1 MFFLDLLPAGLW
13 VRSGWYSKVKLLIKS
28 IKPDLHNELSQN
40 FQPAPFPSSLT
51 HLVSLS
57 FPASLRK
64 AWLCQPVINPTCI
77 KACVCSKTNRAGSTA
92 VSGSAGRNLFPFAY
106 QRFAFI
112 KLFEFCTVLS
122 LEGKCE
128 EQKSWIPS
136 PFPVA
141 LYRTDYTFTVEIFLT
156 VAWWLICFFSFFFI
170 KRAQISSLFKTN
182 PGLFETF
189 T

>member
-40 FQPAPFPSSLT
+40 FQPTPFPSSLT

-77 KACVCSKTNRAGSTA
+77 KAYVCSKTNRAEKHSCVWFSWQESVSFCIPAICIHKVVWILHNA
-92 VSGSAGRNLFPFAY
+92 VTGRQMWRAKELN
-106 QRFAFI
+106 AFT
-112 KLFEFCTVLS
+112 FS
-122 LEGKCE
+122 
-128 EQKSWIPS
+128 
-136 PFPVA
+136 
-141 LYRTDYTFTVEIFLT
+141 LYRNKLHIYSGDLSNCSMVTDL
-156 VAWWLICFFSFFFI
+156 CFFSFFFI